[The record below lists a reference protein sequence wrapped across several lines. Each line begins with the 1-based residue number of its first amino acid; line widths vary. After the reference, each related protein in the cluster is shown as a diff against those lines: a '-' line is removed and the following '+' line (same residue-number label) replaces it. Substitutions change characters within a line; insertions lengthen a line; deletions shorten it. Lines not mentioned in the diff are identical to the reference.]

1 MPFRSKRARLGLAAA
16 VLLLGGAAL
25 GIYLYERDRTGSI
38 YHPNARF
45 VPENTP
51 ALPAKPQDR
60 FSWPFY
66 GYTKEHTRFF
76 PAPPQVRPPFKLLWT
91 RNFGT
96 LLEFPPVIRG
106 DHIFQLG
113 DNAVINAI
121 STHSGRT
128 YWKRKLGSLSASA
141 PAVVGRMV
149 FAAVLSV
156 DSQSGQVA
164 ARSHCTNAWRNSE
177 LKPKPS
183 SRHSLRNYRV
193 RR

>member
-1 MPFRSKRARLGLAAA
+1 MRLRVGAVKTNGQRRWRAMKEPSGPQSTISAGARESWQPDARPPQAPRPRFPRLPFRSKRARLGLAAA
-16 VLLLGGAAL
+16 VLLLAGAAL

-106 DHIFQLG
+106 D
-113 DNAVINAI
+113 
-121 STHSGRT
+121 
-128 YWKRKLGSLSASA
+128 
-141 PAVVGRMV
+141 
-149 FAAVLSV
+149 
-156 DSQSGQVA
+156 
-164 ARSHCTNAWRNSE
+164 
-177 LKPKPS
+177 PS
-183 SRHSLRNYRV
+183 
-193 RR
+193 